1 MLDKNE
7 RQFFPGQD
15 LAGVIA
21 ILQGALYNAGIS
33 LQQTAPNQ
41 WSGRGNVASWGMVPK
56 VLVSSMP
63 TQDGFFLDVKTTP
76 DIEGGGVVLFI
87 VCWVFFFP
95 LAIILGF
102 LGYQDWQNRQNQ
114 LSQLIWAPLG
124 PRIGQPPMQ
133 PWGAPMPGGPR

>member
-1 MLDKNE
+1 MLDKTE
-7 RQFFPGQD
+7 RQYFPGQD
-15 LAGVIA
+15 LAGVIG
-21 ILQGALYNAGIS
+21 ILQGTLYNAGIG
-33 LQQTAPNQ
+33 LQQTGPNQ

-63 TQDGFFLDVKTTP
+63 TQEGFFLDVKTTP
-76 DIEGGGVVLFI
+76 DVEGGGVVILI

-102 LGYQDWQNRQNQ
+102 LAYQDWQNRQTQ
-114 LSQLIWAPLG
+114 LSQLIWPPLG

-133 PWGAPMPGGPR
+133 PWGSPMPGPR